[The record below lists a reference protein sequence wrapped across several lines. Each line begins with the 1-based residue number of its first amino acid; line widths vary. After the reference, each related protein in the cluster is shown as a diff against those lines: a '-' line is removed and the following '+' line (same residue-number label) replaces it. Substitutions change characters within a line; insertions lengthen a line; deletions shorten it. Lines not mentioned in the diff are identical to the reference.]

1 MTVDPRLT
9 APSDPGMM
17 TSSRFPIL
25 LALVFSSLSPVLSHS
40 NREMWFQDLF
50 PPNTCPIN
58 AKTNTFYGIMFDA
71 GSTGTRIHIYTF
83 VQKSP
88 GKTLCQS
95 VHLPYVDSGSVFTW
109 EDFVCINT
117 EFGINW
123 RFLLFILQ
131 VLLRGVTDCHLWWC
145 FTVKSSF
152 LHILRNPEVSF
163 WVYWISEDFHLCS
176 CLKECPIELGRF
188 PSCLLPGIIS
198 TNIYILYM

>member
-1 MTVDPRLT
+1 MTVDPCLT
-9 APSDPGMM
+9 ASSDPGRM
-17 TSSRFPIL
+17 TSSRLPVL

-58 AKTNTFYGIMFDA
+58 AKTKTFYGIMFDA

-95 VHLPYVDSGSVFTW
+95 VHPPCVDSGSVLTW
-109 EDFVCINT
+109 EGFVCT

-123 RFLLFILQ
+123 RFPLCVLQ
-131 VLLRGVTDCHLWWC
+131 IILRGWLFAIDG
-145 FTVKSSF
+145 VKSSF
-152 LHILRNPEVSF
+152 LHILRNPEASF
-163 WVYWISEDFHLCS
+163 WVHWRVLNFW
-176 CLKECPIELGRF
+176 RF
-188 PSCLLPGIIS
+188 SPAAI
-198 TNIYILYM
+198 